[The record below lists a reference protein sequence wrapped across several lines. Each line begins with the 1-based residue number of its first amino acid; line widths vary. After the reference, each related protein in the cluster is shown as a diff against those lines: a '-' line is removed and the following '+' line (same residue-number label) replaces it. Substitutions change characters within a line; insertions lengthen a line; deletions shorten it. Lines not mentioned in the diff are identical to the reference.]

1 MGSVRPA
8 RPSEAKSLSA
18 LALRSKAHWD
28 YSREELAVF
37 RSELTIS
44 PEDVESH
51 RTHVLEEGGQIV
63 GFYTLATRGPGVVE
77 LEHIFVEP
85 SYLGKG
91 FGSLL
96 FHHACG
102 IAREAGFR
110 RLVILSDPN
119 ASGFYHAMGAQLD
132 GDIPSSI
139 RGRTI
144 PYFVVPLGDQ
154 GAA

>member
-1 MGSVRPA
+1 MTSVRPA
-8 RPSEAKSLSA
+8 RPSEVNALSA
-18 LALRSKAHWD
+18 LALRSKAHWE

-37 RSELTIS
+37 RTELTIS
-44 PEDVESH
+44 PEDAETH
-51 RTHVLEEGGQIV
+51 RAHVLEQGGQIV
-63 GFYTLATRGPGVVE
+63 GFYTLTPRGKGVVE
-77 LEHIFVEP
+77 LEHIFIEP
-85 SYLGKG
+85 SHLRKG

-102 IAREAGFR
+102 VARKAGFR

-119 ASGFYHAMGAQLD
+119 ASGFYHAVGAQLE
-132 GDIPSSI
+132 GDIPSTI

-144 PYFVVPLGDQ
+144 PYFAVKLGAQ